1 MTLSATLWGRVLAR
15 FSSIEHSP
23 AATRGILRDRLA
35 RYLTSDSSS
44 QAGRRVHHDVTLSDE
59 LMLRLLLNLSI
70 DFASDLDS
78 ARATY
83 SSNLS
88 ATSNEPSLEELI
100 DAGWLTVVWGR
111 ISASFDLVR
120 AAEAATPAM
129 SALCSLLKSRFEETY
144 RVTIKPGR
152 HPELDDVTTKIRNN
166 ELRPERVGCQSPDW
180 VAARLWDRIPT
191 DSDSQAT
198 ALRVWFDR
206 WKKLG
211 HPSFVPHVVW
221 DEDAVATFREA
232 AFTVL
237 ESDRGICGWE
247 EARNE
252 LIKKYALV
260 NNETVDTIAS
270 RIPTV
275 PESLVDRV
283 AWVFDVTGVN
293 RMREHGDIAW
303 LVSLILSVVETDNDG
318 PAPDPV
324 AKRLIELAIESA
336 DIFFILVLQLR
347 GKTLLL
353 ADLLLHPAT
362 TAVACLLIAKRTQ
375 YSGAWDRDLI
385 DRDNKTTKSMAFADA
400 VSVLGHFLARGDTNP
415 KEAASLMEWFHE
427 NVPYSVPD
435 HMETGESLLTTLRNE
450 LSQQSREVL
459 RAMVDALFASSYSE
473 LETAKFSAAVDIVDC
488 GDLSDEVDPMP
499 FVDAYSSLVG
509 STSPVRRSVRL
520 STTAAATLA
529 RIASRAPPTSF
540 SRFLYPIDTVSALE
554 ECSEEDRYSIV
565 FDLGGSIRTHIRTLS
580 GAISAFS
587 GSVPEE
593 ITSALVTAIRT
604 GALAHHEKGR
614 ITAFSPHYE
623 EYGSDGHSGRPIAA
637 DIGSAIDALSAND
650 RDRVLAAVL
659 ETDEPMLLAQ
669 LLQFAPHNT
678 RDQTIRRIEE
688 LTPSEAG
695 EVFSLTHAQARIE
708 TLLSA
713 GLADAAERFIELE
726 RELRTI
732 GPIPGRVVA
741 RLRTTLRLHLLR
753 EEWDEIANTEIPK
766 DLAPA
771 EQQSAD
777 EAISFYKGLALLN
790 DPSGDRAAA
799 ERVFSLLHRERPDVF
814 AYFVN
819 LFATRLS
826 ILLEHDPFKRLK
838 GSQKLRGHQLLSD
851 TQRKLHQYGAISIDE
866 SEIYTCNKAQL
877 LISVGQPQPAL
888 DFLASI
894 NPTTLRDVAAANSA
908 VALARLNRSS
918 EAQAVLEQATLQVGE
933 TDVLR
938 AARDLVRSTP
948 YAGVVIALP
957 SDDAIS
963 RVKNSLLDLK
973 QMDNVEQ
980 AKVLHPSGSADE
992 HVISHVRAAA
1002 ASITELVP
1010 MMRTVGIDSREDDL
1024 NAFLKELL
1032 THRLEL
1038 LGWSVGDQ
1046 MRGGYTERGNPGERD
1061 IVLRLGATTVTVL
1074 EAVICRSGAAD
1085 RTSIQRH
1092 FARLMAYC
1100 SCDLFFLVVYSYVD
1114 RPNQI
1119 LQIME
1124 EIARDEAPNRFA
1136 YRRRRDIAHE
1146 DSRPPGFIAYYG
1158 GEWGE
1163 VRVVFLTL
1171 DIRQS
1176 AQRSAVR
1183 RGP

>member
-1 MTLSATLWGRVLAR
+1 MTLLATLGGRVVAR

-35 RYLTSDSSS
+35 RYLTSEISSS

-59 LMLRLLLNLSI
+59 LMLRLLLNLRI

-78 ARATY
+78 ARTTY
-83 SSNLS
+83 NSNLS
-88 ATSNEPSLEELI
+88 ATSNEPSIEELI
-100 DAGWLTVVWGR
+100 DTGWLTVVWGR
-111 ISASFDLVR
+111 ISAPFDLVR
-120 AAEAATPAM
+120 AAEAATPM
-129 SALCSLLKSRFEETY
+129 SALCSLLKSRFEETCQ
-144 RVTIKPGR
+144 VTIQPGS
-152 HPELDDVTTKIRNN
+152 HPELDDVTARITNK
-166 ELRPERVGCQSPDW
+166 ELRPEQVGCQSPDW
-180 VAARLWDRIPT
+180 VAARLWDRIRS
-191 DSDSQAT
+191 DSDSQTT

-206 WKKLG
+206 WEKLG

-221 DEDAVATFREA
+221 DEDAVTMFREA
-232 AFTVL
+232 TFAVL
-237 ESDRGICGWE
+237 ESDSGICGWD

-270 RIPTV
+270 RIPIV
-275 PESLVDRV
+275 PKSLVDRV
-283 AWVFDVTGVN
+283 AWVFDVFGVN
-293 RMREHGDIAW
+293 RMREHGDISW
-303 LVSLILSVVETDNDG
+303 LVSLILSVVEADNNG
-318 PAPDPV
+318 PAPNPV
-324 AKRLIELAIESA
+324 AKRLIGLAIESA
-336 DIFFILVLQLR
+336 DLFFILVLQLSGR
-347 GKTLLL
+347 TQLL

-375 YSGAWDRDLI
+375 NSGAWDRDLI

-400 VSVLGHFLARGDTNP
+400 VSMLGHFLAQGDTSPN
-415 KEAASLMEWFHE
+415 EAASLMEWFHE

-435 HMETGESLLTTLRNE
+435 QMETGESLLTTLRNE

-459 RAMVDALFASSYSE
+459 RAMVDALFTSSDSE
-473 LETAKFSAAVDIVDC
+473 LETAKFGAAVDIVDC

-509 STSPVRRSVRL
+509 SASPVRRSVRL
-520 STTAAATLA
+520 SATAAATLA
-529 RIASRAPPTSF
+529 RIALRAPHTS
-540 SRFLYPIDTVSALE
+540 SWRFFYPIDTVGALA

-565 FDLGGSIRTHIRTLS
+565 FELGRSIRTHIRTLS

-593 ITSALVTAIRT
+593 IKSALVTAIRT
-604 GALAHHEKGR
+604 GALAHHENGR
-614 ITAFSPHYE
+614 ISAFSPDYE
-623 EYGSDGHSGRPIAA
+623 EYGADGNLGRSIAA
-637 DIGSAIDALSAND
+637 DIGSAIDVLSAND
-650 RDRVLAAVL
+650 KDRVLSAVL

-678 RDQTIRRIEE
+678 RERTIRRIEE

-695 EVFSLTHAQARIE
+695 EVYSLTHVQARIE

-713 GLADAAERFIELE
+713 GLADAAERFIGLE
-726 RELRTI
+726 RELSTL

-753 EEWDEIANTEIPK
+753 EEWDEIANAEIPE
-766 DLAPA
+766 DLTTA
-771 EQQSAD
+771 EQRSAD

-790 DPSGDRAAA
+790 DPSGERVVA
-799 ERVFSLLHRERPDVF
+799 ERLFSRLHRERPDVF

-826 ILLEHDPFKRLK
+826 ILLEDDPFTRLN
-838 GSQKLRGHQLLSD
+838 SIQRLRGHQLLSD
-851 TQRKLHQYGAISIDE
+851 TERELHQYGAISIDE
-866 SEIYTCNKAQL
+866 SEIYTCNRAQL
-877 LISVGQPQPAL
+877 LISVGQPQQAL
-888 DFLASI
+888 DHLASI
-894 NPTTLRDVAAANSA
+894 NPTTLRDVAAACSA

-938 AARDLVRSTP
+938 TARDLVRSTP

-957 SDDAIS
+957 GDDAIS
-963 RVKNSLLDLK
+963 RVKNSLFDLK
-973 QMDNVEQ
+973 QMDHVEQ

-1010 MMRTVGIDSREDDL
+1010 MMRSVGIAREDDL

-1032 THRLEL
+1032 TQRFEF
-1038 LGWSVGDQ
+1038 LGWSVGDE

-1085 RTSIQRH
+1085 RTKIKRH
-1092 FARLMAYC
+1092 FARLMAYGT
-1100 SCDLFFLVVYSYVD
+1100 CDVFFLVVYSYVD

-1119 LQIME
+1119 VQIME
-1124 EIARDEAPNRFA
+1124 EISRDEPPNGFA
-1136 YRRRRDIAHE
+1136 YRRRHDIDHE

-1183 RGP
+1183 RGA